1 MQLVVSQPAISK
13 AIAEM
18 KHALGALP
26 FDHSAHSV
34 GLAECGPQLV
44 ERGRIIFDEI
54 KQGATKIEE
63 LCDPPRG
70 HVKTETAGPLTVVV
84 SEIIAQRRGNIPGSA
99 FTRR

>member
-1 MQLVVSQPAISK
+1 MGIACRQRLKDPFRPWPKPGASRRRLMQLVVSQPAISK

-63 LCDPPRG
+63 LCDPP
-70 HVKTETAGPLTVVV
+70 
-84 SEIIAQRRGNIPGSA
+84 
-99 FTRR
+99 